1 MKTFFFFL
9 MTCFQENIL
18 QNINQFLFPR
28 FGSDIENEL
37 EIVFFFGIW
46 HVDAKN
52 HKLG

>member
-1 MKTFFFFL
+1 MTF
-9 MTCFQENIL
+9 FQENIL

-37 EIVFFFGIW
+37 EIVFFFFFGIW

>member
-1 MKTFFFFL
+1 

-28 FGSDIENEL
+28 FGSDIENEP
-37 EIVFFFGIW
+37 EIVFFFFGIW